1 LDLSGGFLNVNGREL
16 KMKTLVN
23 LGNGVFTITEQGGV
37 FKLEIQESKAVGG
50 GKAAGILSVAGDGVI
65 TLSAQQALLLA
76 EAFANSKVPAPVE
89 PILEAVEAVAN
100 PVIEAL
106 E

>member
-1 LDLSGGFLNVNGREL
+1 
-16 KMKTLVN
+16 MKTLVN

-37 FKLEIQESKAVGG
+37 FKLEIMESKVVGG
-50 GKAAGILSVAGDGVI
+50 GKAAGILVVAGDANI
-65 TLSAQQALLLA
+65 TLNAQQAALLV
-76 EAFANSKVPAPVE
+76 EAFANKEVPAAVE